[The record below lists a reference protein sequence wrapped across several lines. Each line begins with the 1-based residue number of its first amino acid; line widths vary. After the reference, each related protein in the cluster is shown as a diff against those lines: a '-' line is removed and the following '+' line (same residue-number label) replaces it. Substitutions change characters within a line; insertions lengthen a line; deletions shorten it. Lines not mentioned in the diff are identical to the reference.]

1 MPEQAGGVTAK
12 RRRAAASGAEAASR
26 SAAARQPRRVLVVS
40 ADMGEGHNA
49 TGRALQAVVDRIWP
63 QCTVEW
69 VDTLDAM
76 GRGVGPLF
84 RRIYTS
90 NVERTPW
97 LYEFFYRSVWRY
109 RWFANS
115 SKRFVG
121 EWSGRRLAPHI
132 DRVRPDL
139 IISTYPLGSAGLA
152 WLRRHRGLDVPVGAW
167 VSDFAPHPFWVYRDL
182 DLNLVMHPVA
192 VPVAERS
199 EPGAPVAVSAPTVTD
214 AFRPGDQRAARRR
227 LGLPERAFTALVSC
241 GSLGFGRS
249 EEAVRELLDGD
260 PDGCVLVVCGR
271 NERLRERIDRD
282 FAGDDRVRV
291 FGWVDDMAG
300 LMVAAD
306 VVVTNA
312 GGATSLEALACG
324 RPLLMHQPIAG
335 HGRANAE
342 LMAEASLA
350 EVCPAE
356 GDLARAVARLRRE
369 PDRLAAMQRA
379 AAEHCAAHELADGLR
394 AVAAS
399 GRGAPSRPIAAEDAL
414 FVHIDTAQVPQQV
427 GAVVVFEP
435 GPEGELPTHA
445 DAAAMLGAVPGIRSR
460 LDRGSPLRR
469 PRWRQD
475 TRVNVADLVDRY
487 DVARDDP
494 GRELGEIIDAFYS
507 RGFDGHR
514 SAGEG
519 LYVTGLPDG
528 RSALLVKLHHA
539 LGDGITVLRA
549 LLSATGA
556 GRSWATPPAPSVS
569 RGLPR
574 GLGLRRTARGLWTL
588 ARAGRAPASPLNGAL
603 GTPARHHGFARLP
616 GRPLRTAARR
626 LGVTANDL
634 LVAVFAEA
642 LHRTLN
648 TGEGPATESLRV
660 MLPWSLRTTG
670 TLHSTGNRTGAVA
683 VDLPVGTL
691 PLRRRLDLVRDA
703 MRARVDAGV
712 PEAANAVVR
721 AIGLLPPPL
730 HAAVARWMYR
740 STWFN
745 AIASVLPG
753 PRWEVRFAGARVCEA
768 LPVLPLAP
776 GVGLSWGAMIWGD
789 RVIVGFTGGPGL
801 AGQVDRLAEETETAL
816 RDYVALAEAA

>member
-1 MPEQAGGVTAK
+1 
-12 RRRAAASGAEAASR
+12 
-26 SAAARQPRRVLVVS
+26 
-40 ADMGEGHNA
+40 MGEGHNA
-49 TGRALQAVVDRIWP
+49 TGRALQAAAGRIWP
-63 QCTVEW
+63 ECSVTW
-69 VDTLDAM
+69 VDTLDVM

-121 EWSGRRLAPHI
+121 EWSGRRLAEHI
-132 DRVRPDL
+132 DRGQPDL

-152 WLRRHRGLDVPVGAW
+152 WLRRHRGLDIPVGAW

-182 DLNLVMHPVA
+182 DLHLVMHDVA
-192 VPVAERS
+192 VPVAGES
-199 EPGAPVAVSAPTVTD
+199 EPGAAVAVSAPTVTD
-214 AFRPGDQRAARRR
+214 AFQPGDQLAARRR
-227 LGLPERAFTALVSC
+227 LDLPEEAFTALVSC

-249 EEAVRELLDGD
+249 EVAVRELLDGD
-260 PDGCVLVVCGR
+260 PDACVVVVCGR
-271 NERLRERIDRD
+271 NDRLRARIEAA
-282 FAGDDRVRV
+282 FPGDSRVRV
-291 FGWVDDMAG
+291 LGWVDDMAG

-335 HGRANAE
+335 HGKANAE
-342 LMAEASLA
+342 LMARAGLA
-350 EVCPAE
+350 EVCPAD
-356 GDLARAVARLRRE
+356 GDLARAVTRLRRE
-369 PDRLAAMQRA
+369 PDRLAAMRRA
-379 AAEHCAAHELADGLR
+379 ATEHCAAHDLVDGLR
-394 AVAAS
+394 SLAAVR
-399 GRGAPSRPIAAEDAL
+399 RGAPSRPVRAEDAL
-414 FVHIDTAQVPQQV
+414 FVHVDTAQVPQQV
-427 GAVVVFEP
+427 GAVIVFEP
-435 GPEGELPTHA
+435 GPDGQLPTFA
-445 DAAAMLGAVPGIRSR
+445 DATAMVGAVPGIRGR

-469 PRWRQD
+469 PRWRED
-475 TRVNVADLVDRY
+475 NPVDLADLVDRY
-487 DVARDDP
+487 DLARDDP
-494 GRELGEIIDAFYS
+494 GRRLDEIVDAYYS
-507 RGFDGHR
+507 RGFDGRR
-514 SAGEG
+514 SAGDA

-528 RSALLVKLHHA
+528 RAALLVKLHHA

-549 LLSATGA
+549 LLSATDSG
-556 GRSWATPPAPSVS
+556 GRSWASPPAPPVG
-569 RGLPR
+569 RRLPR
-574 GLGLRRTARGLWTL
+574 GLGLRRTVRGLWTL
-588 ARAGRAPASPLNGAL
+588 AGAGRAPGSPVNGHLA
-603 GTPARHHGFARLP
+603 TPARHHAFTRLP
-616 GRPLRTAARR
+616 GRPLRTAARK

-648 TGEGPATESLRV
+648 TEAARTTEVLRV
-660 MLPWSLRTTG
+660 MLPWSLRSTE
-670 TLHSTGNRTGAVA
+670 TLRSTGNQTGAVA
-683 VDLPVGTL
+683 VDLPVGPM
-691 PLRRRLDLVRDA
+691 PLGRRLELVRDA
-703 MRARVDAGV
+703 VRARVDAGV
-712 PEAANAVVR
+712 PEAAHLVVR

-730 HAAVARWMYR
+730 HAGLARWMYR

-789 RVIVGFTGGPGL
+789 RVIVGFTGGPWLG
-801 AGQVDRLAEETETAL
+801 GRVDRLATETEAAL
-816 RDYVALAEAA
+816 RDYVDLAEAS